1 MREGRPH
8 AKLLLHVAQII
19 VLVSLLQAV
28 NSQTWYTGSVA
39 VDYTDGLPE
48 GAGMEVELEV
58 DQETADGSVHID
70 GFLTFL
76 QWQNSRNDTTIPSD
90 SVEEEDQNFEF
101 TPLSEIQEE
110 APLLIKVAL
119 SLGILL
125 FGLAFF
131 QIRFRAIVGL
141 ILNGVVI
148 WLMVCL
154 VILAPL
160 GYVGGMD
167 FGTGEK
173 DDDTESTVHQQTD
186 FSPKIDLING
196 EFDFEFTTGS
206 YDLGLVDKSD
216 LDEVIANPPG
226 EEHES
231 YVEMD
236 GVAGIHY
243 GAFVVELVW
252 AWIVLFFTAPISIG
266 FFNRVAIDK
275 PQSIL
280 SEESSKAPTEESLES
295 E

>member
-1 MREGRPH
+1 M
-8 AKLLLHVAQII
+8 
-19 VLVSLLQAV
+19 
-28 NSQTWYTGSVA
+28 
-39 VDYTDGLPE
+39 D
-48 GAGMEVELEV
+48 VELEV
-58 DQETADGSVHID
+58 DQENADGSVHID
-70 GFLTFL
+70 GIFTFR
-76 QWQNSRNDTTIPSD
+76 QWQTSRNDTTIPSD
-90 SVEEEDQNFEF
+90 SIEEEDQNMEF

-110 APLLIKVAL
+110 VSLLIKVAL
-119 SLGILL
+119 SLGLL
-125 FGLAFF
+125 LYGLASTPS
-131 QIRFRAIVGL
+131 RFRAIVGL

-167 FGTGEK
+167 FGTGAN
-173 DDDTESTVHQQTD
+173 DDNTESTVHQQTE
-186 FSPKIDLING
+186 FSPKMDLING

-206 YDLGLVDKSD
+206 YDLGLVDKSE

-231 YVEMD
+231 YVEME

-266 FFNRVAIDK
+266 FFNRVAIAK

-280 SEESSKAPTEESLES
+280 SEESSKNPTEESLES